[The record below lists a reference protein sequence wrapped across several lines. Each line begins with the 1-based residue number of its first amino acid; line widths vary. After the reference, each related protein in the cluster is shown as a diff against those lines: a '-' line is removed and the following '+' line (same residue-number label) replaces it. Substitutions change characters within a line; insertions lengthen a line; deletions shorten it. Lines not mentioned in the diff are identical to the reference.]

1 MASRWIA
8 LPSSISAPS
17 TPVPMISARSGS
29 STEKPKSPRICASHE
44 QPAGWVARTASVSAI
59 RTTAGIANSRAR
71 LRPSVA
77 RTVIDAITGLKNAD
91 MPG

>member
-1 MASRWIA
+1 
-8 LPSSISAPS
+8 
-17 TPVPMISARSGS
+17 
-29 STEKPKSPRICASHE
+29 
-44 QPAGWVARTASVSAI
+44 VSAI